1 MAEEPTN
8 IVLIKLDEIR
18 REQEA
23 TNAKIGAIAETL
35 IGIKRDIQT
44 LDARVENLDLTAH
57 RIQSDIKTLAV
68 AFDEH
73 TRRLDHIE
81 QRLGIG
87 TPAN

>member
-8 IVLIKLDEIR
+8 LVLVRLDEIR
-18 REQEA
+18 REQQA
-23 TNAKIGAIAETL
+23 TNVKIGAIAETL

-44 LDARVENLDLTAH
+44 LDVRVENVEINVS
-57 RIQSDIKTLAV
+57 RIHSDIKTLAV

-81 QRLGIG
+81 KHFGIG
-87 TPAN
+87 TTQN

>member
-1 MAEEPTN
+1 MTEEPPN

-18 REQEA
+18 REQGT

-44 LDARVENLDLTAH
+44 LDTRVENVEINIS
-57 RIQSDIKTLAV
+57 RIHSDIKTLAV

-81 QRLGIG
+81 KRLGVG

>member
-1 MAEEPTN
+1 MVEVSNE
-8 IVLIKLDEIR
+8 LIYKLMLEI
-18 REQEA
+18 QAAQQA
-23 TNAKIGAIAETL
+23 TDAKIGAVAQTL

-44 LDARVENLDLTAH
+44 LDGRVENLELTAS

-87 TPAN
+87 TTQN